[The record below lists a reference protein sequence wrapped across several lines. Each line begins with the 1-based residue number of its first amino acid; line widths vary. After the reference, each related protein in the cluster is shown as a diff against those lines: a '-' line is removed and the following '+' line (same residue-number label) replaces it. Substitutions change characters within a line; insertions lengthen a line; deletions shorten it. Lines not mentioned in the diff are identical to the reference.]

1 MFDSTIINLRN
12 QNLIYRNRLT
22 HTNVGCMGVHKHVS
36 ILFPAFNFIYVH
48 DFYISMLKV
57 SVISMH
63 GYFNDLCIL
72 ILNIKNKYTSALF
85 LGSMVIACMVYLF
98 EEICLLWSCILLLN
112 HFYWLNFP
120 LITWIAIQLVIAI
133 SALQVIIAIHWIS
146 ITFVSTQ
153 CVLPACKLAEDIY
166 TCWEHI
172 GRTICGAVDR

>member
-1 MFDSTIINLRN
+1 
-12 QNLIYRNRLT
+12 
-22 HTNVGCMGVHKHVS
+22 MGVHKHVS

-98 EEICLLWSCILLLN
+98 EEICLL
-112 HFYWLNFP
+112 
-120 LITWIAIQLVIAI
+120 
-133 SALQVIIAIHWIS
+133 
-146 ITFVSTQ
+146 
-153 CVLPACKLAEDIY
+153 
-166 TCWEHI
+166 
-172 GRTICGAVDR
+172 